1 VQVDLD
7 LAQVRAFVTAAHCGH
22 FGQAAAELGMTQQAL
37 SKRIAR
43 LEARLGVLLFD
54 RGHHQTRLTDDGA
67 RFLEPAT
74 RALTAGDAAVAVVRG
89 ATRPLRVDVFGHLY
103 GPHRTLRQVAGGV
116 DIEWGTGRDLP
127 SVITSLL
134 RGEIDAGFGRV
145 HPTGVAGEDALRHR
159 LVRMEPV
166 DVVVSVDHPLADAD
180 EVRPAE
186 LRDGVL
192 WAPATLTKL
201 DFLRR
206 FADRFEVATESGVNL
221 GIEHLVADLR
231 ANRRRFALFPA
242 DAPLPVDAG
251 VQMIP
256 LVDPT
261 PLYAWSLIWRDDT
274 PAIDGL
280 LGALAEVGG
289 RSRWLEYDQS
299 RDWLPEPDPART

>member
-1 VQVDLD
+1 VDLD
-7 LAQVRAFVTAAHCGH
+7 LAQVRAFVTTARSGH
-22 FGQAAAELGMTQQAL
+22 FGQAAAELGMSQQAL

-43 LEARLGVLLFD
+43 LEARLGVQLFD

-67 RFLEPAT
+67 RFLSPAT
-74 RALTAGDAAVAVVRG
+74 RALAAGDAAVAVVRG

-103 GPHRTLRQVAGGV
+103 GPHRTLRQVTAGEG
-116 DIEWGTGRDLP
+116 IEWGTGRDLP

-145 HPTGVAGEDALRHR
+145 HRTGVAGEEELRHR
-159 LVRMEPV
+159 LVRVEPV
-166 DVVVSVDHPLADAD
+166 DLVVSTDHPLADAD

-186 LRDGVL
+186 LRDGIL
-192 WAPATLTKL
+192 WAPAALTKL

-206 FADRFEVATESGVNL
+206 FADRFGVATESGVNL
-221 GIEHLVADLR
+221 GSEHLVAALR
-231 ANRRRFALFPA
+231 ANRRRFALLPA

-251 VQMIP
+251 VRMIP

-274 PAIDGL
+274 PAIDAL

-289 RSRWLEYDQS
+289 RSRWLEYDH
-299 RDWLPEPDPART
+299 RHHWLPEQPPA